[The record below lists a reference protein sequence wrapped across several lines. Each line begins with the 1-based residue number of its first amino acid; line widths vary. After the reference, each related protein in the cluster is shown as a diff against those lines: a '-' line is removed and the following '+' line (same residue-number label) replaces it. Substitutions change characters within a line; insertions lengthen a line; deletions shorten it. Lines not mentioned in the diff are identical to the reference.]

1 MTIQRQLP
9 NFQRRRAITTV
20 GRLAF
25 ASAVPGLLTTGCG
38 FRLRGSV
45 GLPFQS
51 IYLDS
56 PRSSGVAA
64 ELSRQL
70 LALQQ
75 AQGGTKLVDKPGDAQ
90 IVLRVLN
97 EAREKEVLG
106 FSTSG
111 AQRDYQVRLRFKYE
125 VLEGRKASAGDSAG
139 TLQFGERIGEPV
151 ELVLRRD
158 VTTID
163 SQLTAKQEED
173 VLLYREMQSDIV
185 QQVLTRLSALKLT
198 K

>member
-1 MTIQRQLP
+1 MNNTRRQM
-9 NFQRRRAITTV
+9 FIAI
-20 GRLAF
+20 GLAS
-25 ASAVPGLLTTGCG
+25 SAIGTGCG

-51 IYLDS
+51 IYVDA
-56 PRSSGVAA
+56 PRASGVAA

-70 LALQQ
+70 VALQES
-75 AQGGTKLVDKPGDAQ
+75 QGGTRLVPKAAEAQ
-90 IVLRVLN
+90 VILRVIN

-111 AQRDYQVRLRFKYE
+111 AQRDYQVRLRFRYE
-125 VLEGRKASAGDSAG
+125 VLDAKKPLGKE
-139 TLQFGERIGEPV
+139 LGERIGEPI

-185 QQVLTRLSALKLT
+185 QQVLTRLAALKLN
-198 K
+198 KP

>member
-1 MTIQRQLP
+1 MNATRRQILI
-9 NFQRRRAITTV
+9 A
-20 GRLAF
+20 
-25 ASAVPGLLTTGCG
+25 ASLVSSAAATGCG

-45 GLPFQS
+45 GLPFQT
-51 IYLDS
+51 IYVDA
-56 PRSSGVAA
+56 PRTSGVAA

-70 LALQQ
+70 VALQE
-75 AQGGTKLVDKPGDAQ
+75 AQGGTKLVSKPTEAQ
-90 IVLRVLN
+90 IILRVIT

-111 AQRDYQVRLRFKYE
+111 AQRDYQVRLRFRYE
-125 VLEGRKASAGDSAG
+125 VLDAKKPLGKE
-139 TLQFGERIGEPV
+139 LGERIGEPT

-185 QQVLTRLSALKLT
+185 QQVLTRLAALKLNKT
-198 K
+198 

>member
-1 MTIQRQLP
+1 MNPTRRQIL
-9 NFQRRRAITTV
+9 ITASLV
-20 GRLAF
+20 SS
-25 ASAVPGLLTTGCG
+25 ASAVGCG

-45 GLPFQS
+45 GLPFQT
-51 IYLDS
+51 IYVDA
-56 PRSSGVAA
+56 PRTSGVAA

-70 LALQQ
+70 VALQE
-75 AQGGTKLVDKPGDAQ
+75 AQGGTKLVSKPAEAQ
-90 IVLRVLN
+90 IILRVIT

-111 AQRDYQVRLRFKYE
+111 AQRDYQVRLRFRYE
-125 VLEGRKASAGDSAG
+125 VLDSKKPLG
-139 TLQFGERIGEPV
+139 KELGERIGEPI

-185 QQVLTRLSALKLT
+185 QQVLTRLAALKLNKT
-198 K
+198 

>member
-1 MTIQRQLP
+1 MSAPRRQASGRHAS
-9 NFQRRRAITTV
+9 RRYDSRRNLLIAIGLVTS
-20 GRLAF
+20 
-25 ASAVPGLLTTGCG
+25 SAATGCG

-51 IYLDS
+51 IFVDA
-56 PRSSGVAA
+56 PRTSGVAA

-70 LALQQ
+70 VSLQQ
-75 AQGGTKLVDKPGDAQ
+75 AQGGTKLTSKASEAQ
-90 IVLRVLN
+90 VILRVIT

-111 AQRDYQVRLRFKYE
+111 AQRDYQVRLRFRYE
-125 VLEGRKASAGDSAG
+125 VLDARKPLGAE
-139 TLQFGERIGEPV
+139 LGERIGEPI

-158 VTTID
+158 VSTID

-173 VLLYREMQSDIV
+173 VLLFREMQSDIV
-185 QQVLTRLSALKLT
+185 QQVLTRLAALKFSL

>member
-1 MTIQRQLP
+1 MNLSRRQIL
-9 NFQRRRAITTV
+9 I
-20 GRLAF
+20 AF
-25 ASAVPGLLTTGCG
+25 SLISSAVATGCG

-51 IYLDS
+51 IYLDA
-56 PRSSGVAA
+56 PRTSGVAA
-64 ELSRQL
+64 EISRQL
-70 LALQQ
+70 IALQE
-75 AQGGTKLVDKPGDAQ
+75 AQGGTKLVSKASDAQ
-90 IVLRVLN
+90 IVFRVIS

-111 AQRDYQVRLRFKYE
+111 AQRDYQVRLRFRYE
-125 VLEGRKASAGDSAG
+125 VLDARKPLGQE
-139 TLQFGERIGEPV
+139 LGERIGEPV

-185 QQVLTRLSALKLT
+185 QQVLTRLAALKLN
-198 K
+198 KP